1 MPLQYITKYIWGPK
15 IFSTA
20 DVTGGI
26 TTNWKFKDNLMWMP
40 WDQVFI
46 AGFDENM
53 VQADIEVSAYGDVL
67 SPRTGEFMGEL
78 GYIDTAPTG
87 SVCIVDV
94 EKNGTSIYS
103 TKPQFAIGAN
113 ELTAGTLLTTTDP
126 KIFDPYDRITFKVT
140 QVGSGTAGKG
150 LRFAL
155 KCRV

>member
-15 IFSTA
+15 IPSTA
-20 DVTGGI
+20 TALGLQS
-26 TTNWKFKDNLMWMP
+26 NWKHDDKLMWLP

-53 VQADIEVSAYGDVL
+53 VQADIEVSAYGDVMT
-67 SPRTGEFMGEL
+67 PRHGEFMGEV

-87 SVCIVDV
+87 STCIVDV
-94 EKNGTSIYS
+94 LKNGTSIYS
-103 TKPQFAIGAN
+103 TKPQFAIGVN
-113 ELTAGTLLTTTDP
+113 ELTDGTLLTTTDP
-126 KIFDPYDRITFKVT
+126 KIFQPYDRISFKVT

-150 LRFAL
+150 LRFGL

>member
-15 IFSTA
+15 VANDSQ
-20 DVTGGI
+20 GLGLS
-26 TTNWKFKDNLMWMP
+26 TNWKHDANRMQLP

-46 AGFDENM
+46 AGFDEDM
-53 VQADIEVSAYGDVL
+53 VQADVEVATYGDIL
-67 SPRTGEFMGEL
+67 TTHIGEFMGEV

-87 SVCIVDV
+87 SACIVDV

-140 QVGSGTAGKG
+140 QVGSGTVGKG